1 MFNIDLPRAA
11 TLGGGG
17 GELSLAMKLESKH
30 ANMRWIH
37 KETTSNIFIT
47 ISIKNLLE
55 ADQLIV
61 MMVTSL
67 QAASTFWAQVLK
79 FRVDLEPGFYVG
91 AFSDGKLV
99 EKMQHR

>member
-1 MFNIDLPRAA
+1 MHW
-11 TLGGGG
+11 
-17 GELSLAMKLESKH
+17 M
-30 ANMRWIH
+30 H
-37 KETTSNIFIT
+37 KVTTTNIFIT

-67 QAASTFWAQVLK
+67 QAASSFWAQVLK